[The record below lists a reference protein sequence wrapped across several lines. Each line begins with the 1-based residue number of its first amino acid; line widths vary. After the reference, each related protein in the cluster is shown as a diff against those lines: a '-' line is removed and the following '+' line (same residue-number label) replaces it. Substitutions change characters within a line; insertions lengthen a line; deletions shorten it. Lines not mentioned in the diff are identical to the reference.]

1 MFITQRMSD
10 VILRSIPEKGIYHF
24 DVVLQEM
31 LDNNIEESLTL
42 QNVIVGTIIVKIRN
56 GEISTYECPCDYI
69 NAQLRGLNIMGL
81 GKELAVK
88 QAKEIEKFITD

>member
-24 DVVLQEM
+24 DVVIQEM
-31 LDNNIEESLTL
+31 SDNNFKGLLTL

-69 NAQLRGLNIMGL
+69 NDQLGVLKIMNL
-81 GKELAVK
+81 GKELAIK
-88 QAKEIEKFITD
+88 QAQEIEKFITD